1 MSSGKGS
8 ALITTPSK
16 QKKKHSKKRELDWQ
30 DPFVRADPKL
40 LERMHREAVKKRLGD
55 ALL

>member
-16 QKKKHSKKRELDWQ
+16 PKKKHSKKRELDWQ